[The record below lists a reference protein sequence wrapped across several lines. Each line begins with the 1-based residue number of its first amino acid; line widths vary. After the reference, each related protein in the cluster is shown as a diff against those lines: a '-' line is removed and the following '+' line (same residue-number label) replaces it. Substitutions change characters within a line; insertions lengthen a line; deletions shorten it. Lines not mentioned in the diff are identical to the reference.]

1 MRTGLAGSAGC
12 NKGLLGIIAGV
23 TPKLFVVNF
32 QVRHRPARLARPA
45 ISLQD
50 LQP

>member
-1 MRTGLAGSAGC
+1 MAIDTQRYQIFFGIGTGVAA
-12 NKGLLGIIAGV
+12 V
-23 TPKLFVVNF
+23 LFVVNF